1 MQTNVHHEVVILAR
15 MGEIALKGL
24 NRGKFEH
31 QLIANLSYRLR
42 EFGKF
47 RVFQSQS
54 RLWIEPRNDYS
65 ADADPQGKTHEMTV
79 SSVETDQI
87 LRATTEVFGI
97 VSASPVWKFDG
108 QFDALSDKSV
118 EFVESLLNKH
128 EYKTFKVETKR
139 GDKRFPMESPEICTE
154 IGGRILEKFPQL
166 SVDVHEPEFT
176 LYVEVREH
184 MYIYSEKIMG
194 HRGLPVGTAGK
205 AMLLLSGG
213 IDSPVAGYMMASRGM
228 NLEAIY
234 FHSYP
239 YTSDQA
245 KEKVVELCR
254 LVSHYAGRML
264 LHVVNFT
271 DIQLELYK
279 NSPQDM
285 LTITMRR
292 IMLQIAQRLAEKN
305 NCRALITGESLGQVA
320 SQTLEAIVLTDEVVS
335 VPIFR
340 PLIGIDKDQTVT
352 MARRIG
358 TFETSI
364 LPYEDCC
371 TVFVAKHPKTH
382 PNRKDIEMAEKNID
396 VEKLVEQGLA
406 GIETLRI

>member
-1 MQTNVHHEVVILAR
+1 MQTDICHEVVILAR

-31 QLIANLSYRLR
+31 QLISNLSYRLR

-54 RLWIEPRNDYS
+54 RLWIEQKDVGS
-65 ADADPQGKTHEMTV
+65 ATSESDESIKELTV
-79 SSVETDQI
+79 SSIETDQI
-87 LRATTEVFGI
+87 LRAVTEVFGI

-108 QFDALSDKSV
+108 DFDALSDKSLQ
-118 EFVESLLNKH
+118 FVEALLIKNK
-128 EYKTFKVETKR
+128 YKTFKVEAKR
-139 GDKRFPMESPEICTE
+139 SDKRFPMESPEICSE
-154 IGGRILEKFPQL
+154 IGGRILEEFPQL
-166 SVDVHEPEFT
+166 TVDVHHPEFT

-184 MYIYSEKIMG
+184 MYIYSEKVMG
-194 HRGLPVGTAGK
+194 HRGLPVGSAGK

-239 YTSDQA
+239 YTSEQA
-245 KEKVVELCR
+245 KEKVIELCR
-254 LVSHYAGRML
+254 LVSHYAGRME

-292 IMLQIAQRLAEKN
+292 VMLQIAQRLAEKN

-335 VPIFR
+335 MPIFR
-340 PLIGIDKDQTVT
+340 PLIGIDKDQTVV

-382 PNRKDIEMAEKNID
+382 PNRKDMQMAEKNID
-396 VEKLVEQGLA
+396 IEKLVEQGLA
-406 GIETLRI
+406 NIETLRI